1 MQPLDPLVLP
11 LRGCLLLEASAG
23 TGKTYTLALLVL
35 RLLLEQGLAVDQILV
50 VTFTRAAT
58 GELRDRIRRRL
69 REALD
74 ALTAEEQG
82 GSDDPLLQGLLDR
95 VEPELAR
102 QRLADA
108 LVRMDEAAIHTIHGY
123 CQRVLQEHAFA
134 SATPFSVELM
144 ENDQSLRQEIIEDF
158 WRNHFYPASDEEA
171 AWALVTWGA
180 PAGLLKALGRAAS
193 AECQVLPEV
202 DAEAVARLEVEAGGA
217 FAAVQSILRQDQ
229 IGVERLLRDDGCLL
243 RNDKAYR
250 LNDRVEELCATM
262 TWMAGLH
269 SMPLV
274 LPAGLEKLS
283 GSVMAGHLK
292 KKCAQPPEHPLFVAM
307 DQWLPRQHQLLLSRR
322 VRLLNQACAFLRQEL
337 ARRKERL
344 GLLAFDDLLHR
355 LDAALARPGSGARLA
370 ADLRQQ
376 YPVALVDEFQ
386 DTDPVQYRIFS
397 RIYRQQGGLCMI
409 GDPKQAIYSF
419 RGADIFTYM
428 QARRHTPAEQRFTM
442 TTNYRSTPAMVAA
455 INALFGRRQASF
467 VFAEAIAFQPVS
479 AASGRAAPLL
489 VDGQSTPPLI
499 ALLLDDAA
507 LKKSGRATIS
517 IERAQAAAV
526 DCCAAQIVQLLEA
539 ARLGQASI
547 GGHPVTTADIAILVR
562 SHREAEAMQAGL
574 RRRGINALALG
585 QHSVFTT
592 AEAGQL
598 LQVLRAL
605 AEGSDPGRIRTALA
619 SELFGCDAA
628 TILALRED
636 EQAWAAR
643 LVQVQQYRQMWQEQG
658 FLAMFQH
665 LLVRE
670 GVTARLTGRIGGERS
685 LTNYLHLAELFQ
697 ESPAGQHGAAAL
709 LRWLQ
714 HQIDNPDAGSEA
726 QLIRLENDE
735 QLIRIVTVHRAK
747 GLEFPVVFAPF
758 LWHGRPLSKDGP
770 LQFHRRDDGQ
780 LCIDWAGEAAH
791 RSLAEEE
798 RLAEELRLLYV
809 ALTRAKSCCFF
820 CWGLVSGLEHTALA
834 YLLHQGQ
841 RLGDEIEL
849 RADVKQLNTMESLVE
864 LRSWPTVLPQHRLS
878 MTEERQTLGAKPF
891 TGRILP
897 GWTMTSY
904 SRLSSEVAVSEA
916 GEQEES
922 RTVLVPLAEDFRSP
936 LSFPRGS
943 AAGTCLHNLLE
954 RLECHRPATD
964 QQSLIAEVLE
974 QGGIDGRWQGA
985 VAQWLEE
992 ILAVELP
999 GACTLGE
1006 IAPQDRINELN
1017 FLFPLEEMDM
1027 HRFAVLLAEAGF
1039 RAPEISQPRLR
1050 GLMKGFIDLVFRFQ
1064 GRFFLVDYKSNY
1076 LGPNLVDYGPEALE
1090 ACMDSHQYHL
1100 QLLIY
1105 SLALHRF
1112 LSARLADYDY
1122 DRHFGGACYCFLRAM
1137 GPMQPP
1143 PQGIYALRPERQ
1155 LILTLD
1161 DCCRG
1166 GRG

>member
-1 MQPLDPLVLP
+1 MQPLDPLALP

-74 ALTAEEQG
+74 TLEGAEQG
-82 GSDDPLLQGLLDR
+82 GSDDPLLQELLDR
-95 VEPELAR
+95 VEPEVAR

-158 WRNHFYPASDEEA
+158 WRNRFYPASDQEA
-171 AWALVTWGA
+171 AWALATWSD
-180 PAGLLKALGRAAS
+180 PAGLLKALGRAATS
-193 AECQVLPEV
+193 ECQVLPEV
-202 DAEAVARLEVEAGGA
+202 DAEAVERLEVDAGIA
-217 FAAVQSILRQDQ
+217 FAEVQSILRQQQVEVEQ
-229 IGVERLLRDDGCLL
+229 ILRDDGCLL

-250 LNDRVEELCATM
+250 LSDRVEDLCAAM
-262 TWMAGLH
+262 TWLAGLNA
-269 SMPLV
+269 MPLV
-274 LPAGLEKLS
+274 LPAELAKLS

-292 KKCAQPPEHPLFVAM
+292 KKCAHPPKHSLFVAM
-307 DQWLPRQHQLLLSRR
+307 DLWLPLHHQLLLSRR
-322 VRLLNQACAFLRQEL
+322 VLLLNQACAFLRQEL

-344 GLLAFDDLLHR
+344 GLLAFDDLLNR
-355 LDAALARPGSGARLA
+355 LDAALTRPGSGARLA

-397 RIYRQQGGLCMI
+397 RIYRQQGILCMI

-455 INALFGRRQASF
+455 INALFGRRDASF
-467 VFAEAIAFQPVS
+467 IFADAIAFQPVS

-489 VDGQSTPPLI
+489 VDGQNTPPLI
-499 ALLLDDAA
+499 ALLLDDAT
-507 LKKSGRATIS
+507 LKKPGRPTIS

-526 DCCAAQIVQLLEA
+526 LFCADQIVQLLEKA
-539 ARLGQASI
+539 ALGQASI
-547 GGHPVTTADIAILVR
+547 GGRAVTTADIAILVR

-592 AEAGQL
+592 AEAWQL

-605 AEGSDPGRIRTALA
+605 ANGSDPGRIRTALA

-628 TILALRED
+628 TILGLRED

-643 LVQVQQYRQMWQEQG
+643 LVQMQQYRQMWQEQG

-685 LTNYLHLAELFQ
+685 LTNYLHLAELLQ
-697 ESPAGQHGAAAL
+697 ESPAGQHGAVAL

-714 HQIDNPDAGSEA
+714 QQIDNPDAGSEG

-735 QLIRIVTVHRAK
+735 QLIRIITVHRAK

-758 LWHGRPLSKDGP
+758 LWHGRTLARDEP

-780 LCIDWAGEAAH
+780 LCIDWGGEAEH
-791 RSLAEEE
+791 RLLAEEE

-809 ALTRAKSCCFF
+809 ALTRAKCCCFL
-820 CWGLVSGLEHTALA
+820 CWGLMSGLEHTALA
-834 YLLHQGQ
+834 FLLHQGR
-841 RLGDEIEL
+841 RLEDEIEL
-849 RADVKQLNTMESLVE
+849 RADWEGLNAEEVLVG
-864 LRSWPTVLPQHRLS
+864 LRSWPAVLSQHRLDLAEARHT
-878 MTEERQTLGAKPF
+878 MAVKPF

-904 SRLSSEVAVSEA
+904 SRLSSEAAAPEA

-943 AAGTCLHNLLE
+943 AAGTCLHNVLE
-954 RLECHRPATD
+954 QLDCNRPAGD
-964 QQSLIAEVLE
+964 QHALIAEVLE
-974 QGGIDGRWQGA
+974 QGGIDPRWQEA
-985 VAQWLEE
+985 VVQWLEE
-992 ILAVELP
+992 ILAVHLP
-999 GACTLGE
+999 DACALKR

-1027 HRFAVLLAEAGF
+1027 HRFAVLLNEAGF
-1039 RAPEISQPRLR
+1039 RAPEITQPRLR

-1064 GRFFLVDYKSNY
+1064 ERFFLVDYKSNY
-1076 LGPNLVDYGPEALE
+1076 LGPSLADYGPEALE

-1105 SLALHRF
+1105 TLALHRF
-1112 LSARLADYDY
+1112 LAARLAEYDY
-1122 DRHFGGACYCFLRAM
+1122 DRHFGGATYCFLRAM
-1137 GPMQPP
+1137 GPTQPP

-1155 LILTLD
+1155 LILALD

-1166 GRG
+1166 GS